1 MAKNQLKKCLWVL
14 DTIYRTG
21 GISYKDIA
29 DRWERE
35 HGNDEIGMLS
45 NSTFRYYIELLQDL
59 FDVNIDCIASDG
71 YKYRITGEH
80 DLDGHQAKSW
90 LLSSFA
96 VNNLINN
103 NRTIKGRVI
112 YEDIPSGEKFLLPI
126 IDAMRQGREIDVLYA
141 PFYCSDPKL
150 EHVQPYAVKVNQR
163 RWYLL
168 ARTPEFDNFYHL
180 ALDRMVKVELTERLF
195 TFDPEFDFEQYYD
208 AAFGVIT
215 GMEEEYDIERV
226 RVKVYNDYHRVDY
239 LLTLPLHKS
248 QLVIDSTPDYT
259 IFEYRL
265 RPTDDFLCAILALG
279 GDAEVLSPEWYRNY
293 VREEIYRASIRY
305 KQDYSEL

>member
-29 DRWERE
+29 DRWDSE
-35 HGNDEIGMLS
+35 HGDDEMGKLS
-45 NSTFRYYIELLQDL
+45 NSTFRYYIDLLQDL

-71 YKYRITGEH
+71 YKYRITSEH

-96 VNNLINN
+96 VNNVLNG
-103 NRTIKGRVI
+103 NRALQGRVI
-112 YEDIPSGEKFLLPI
+112 YEEIPSGEKFLLPI
-126 IDAMRQGREIDVLYA
+126 LDAMRQNREIDIHYT
-141 PFYCSDPKL
+141 PFYRSEPKL
-150 EHVQPYAVKVNQR
+150 HNVQPYVVKVDQR

-168 ARTPEFDNFYHL
+168 AKNPDTGKLYHL
-180 ALDRMVKVELTERLF
+180 ALDRMVKVELTDRHFELDP
-195 TFDPEFDFEQYYD
+195 TFDIDEYYD

-215 GMEEEYDIERV
+215 GMEEEYDIEKV
-226 RVKVYNDYHRVDY
+226 RVKVYNDYHRADY
-239 LLTLPLHKS
+239 LRTLPLHKS
-248 QLVIDSTPDYT
+248 QIVIDSKPEYT

-265 RPTDDFLCAILALG
+265 RPTDDFLSAILALG
-279 GDAEVLSPEWYRNY
+279 GDAEVLSPEWYRDY
-293 VREEIYRASIRY
+293 VFEEIKRTISRY
-305 KQDYSEL
+305 SVIQE

>member
-35 HGNDEIGMLS
+35 HGDDEMGKLS
-45 NSTFRYYIELLQDL
+45 NSTFRYYIDLLQDL

-71 YKYRITGEH
+71 YKYRITSEH
-80 DLDGHQAKSW
+80 DLDGSQAKSW

-96 VNNLINN
+96 VNNILNGN
-103 NRTIKGRVI
+103 KALQGRVI

-126 IDAMRQGREIDVLYA
+126 LDAMRQGREIDIIYT
-141 PFYCSDPKL
+141 PFYRSESKL
-150 EHVQPYAVKVNQR
+150 HHVQPYAVKVNQR

-168 ARTPEFDNFYHL
+168 AKRPDGDKPFHF
-180 ALDRMVKVELTERLF
+180 ALDRIVKVEITEQQF
-195 TFDPEFDFEQYYD
+195 TMEPTFDIDSYYD

-215 GMEEEYDIERV
+215 GVEEDYDIEKV
-226 RVKVYNDYHRVDY
+226 RIKVYNDYHRADY
-239 LLTLPLHKS
+239 LRTLPLHKS
-248 QLVIDSTPDYT
+248 QFVIDSTSEYT

-265 RPTDDFLCAILALG
+265 RPTDDFLSAILALG
-279 GDAEVLSPEWYRNY
+279 GDAEVLTPAWFREY
-293 VREEIYRASIRY
+293 VINEIYNTKNRY
-305 KQDYSEL
+305 YDY

>member
-21 GISYKDIA
+21 GINYKDIA

-35 HGNDEIGMLS
+35 HGHDEMGKLG
-45 NSTFRYYIELLQDL
+45 NSTFRYYIDLLQDL

-71 YKYRITGEH
+71 YKYRITSEH
-80 DLDGHQAKSW
+80 DLDGRQAKSW

-96 VNNLINN
+96 VNNILNG
-103 NRTIKGRVI
+103 NRTLEGRVI

-126 IDAMRQGREIDVLYA
+126 LDAMRQGREIDILYT
-141 PFYCSDPKL
+141 PFYRSEPKL
-150 EHVQPYAVKVNQR
+150 HHVQPYAVKVNQR

-168 ARTPEFDNFYHL
+168 AKNPEGDKLFHL
-180 ALDRMVKVELTERLF
+180 ALDRMVKVEMTEQQFALDP
-195 TFDPEFDFEQYYD
+195 TFDIGAYYD

-215 GMEEEYDIERV
+215 DMEDELDIEKICI
-226 RVKVYNDYHRVDY
+226 KVCNDYYRADY
-239 LLTLPLHKS
+239 LRTLPLHKS
-248 QLVIDSTPDYT
+248 QIIIESTPEYT

-265 RPTDDFLCAILALG
+265 RPTDDFLSAILALG
-279 GDAEVLSPEWYRNY
+279 GDAEVLSPQWYREY
-293 VREEIYRASIRY
+293 VREEARRLLAMYESL
-305 KQDYSEL
+305 Q

>member
-29 DRWERE
+29 DRWDRE
-35 HGNDEIGMLS
+35 HGDDEMGKLS
-45 NSTFRYYIELLQDL
+45 NSTFRYYIDLLQDL

-71 YKYRITGEH
+71 YKYRITSEH
-80 DLDGHQAKSW
+80 DLGGHHAKSW

-96 VNNLINN
+96 VNNILNG
-103 NRTIKGRVI
+103 NRALKGRVI

-126 IDAMRQGREIDVLYA
+126 LDAMRQGREIDILYT
-141 PFYCSDPKL
+141 PFYRSEPKL
-150 EHVQPYAVKVNQR
+150 HHVQPYAIKVNQR

-168 ARTPEFDNFYHL
+168 AKNTGSSNPYHL
-180 ALDRMVKVELTERLF
+180 ALDRMVKIGVTDRHFELDP
-195 TFDPEFDFEQYYD
+195 TFDINAYYD

-215 GMEEEYDIERV
+215 GMEEEYDIEIIRI
-226 RVKVYNDYHRVDY
+226 KVYNDYHRADY
-239 LLTLPLHKS
+239 LRTLPLHKS
-248 QLVIDSTPDYT
+248 QIIIDSTPEYT

-265 RPTDDFLCAILALG
+265 RPTDDFLSAILALG
-279 GDAEVLSPEWYRNY
+279 GDAEVIAPQWYREY
-293 VREEIYRASIRY
+293 VREEARRLLAMYESL
-305 KQDYSEL
+305 Q

>member
-21 GISYKDIA
+21 GISYKDIV

-35 HGNDEIGMLS
+35 HGHDEMGKLS

-71 YKYRITGEH
+71 YKYRITSEH
-80 DLDGHQAKSW
+80 DLDGRQAKSW

-96 VNNLINN
+96 VNNILNDS
-103 NRTIKGRVI
+103 RALKGRVI

-126 IDAMRQGREIDVLYA
+126 LDAMRQGREIDILYA
-141 PFYCSDPKL
+141 PFYRSEPKL
-150 EHVQPYAVKVNQR
+150 HHVQPYAVKVNQR

-168 ARTPEFDNFYHL
+168 AKNPKSSKLFHL
-180 ALDRMVKVELTERLF
+180 ALDRMVKVEMTEQPF
-195 TFDPEFDFEQYYD
+195 TVDPTFDIETYYD
-208 AAFGVIT
+208 AAFGVLT
-215 GMEEEYDIERV
+215 GMEEELDTEKI
-226 RVKVYNDYHRVDY
+226 RVKVYNDYHRDDY
-239 LLTLPLHKS
+239 LRTLPLHKS
-248 QLVIDSTPDYT
+248 QIIIESSPEYT

-265 RPTDDFLCAILALG
+265 RPTDDFLSAVLALG
-279 GDAEVLSPEWYRNY
+279 GDAEVLAPQWFREY
-293 VREEIYRASIRY
+293 VREEVHRMMKRLS
-305 KQDYSEL
+305 QDI